1 MNNHCNM
8 SSTSSTAPMSTPS
21 PSPRREDITGSTF
34 GAGTYLTPGAWPG
47 PGPGSH
53 SGPSPLPPGQTS
65 AIPPLHPVSPH
76 HHINQYNR
84 SHLERPQKVVRIF
97 TSSFPQYFAIITRT
111 TQEIYDVGPEQR
123 MIELS
128 SVPNTRINIKAK
140 YADLS
145 FLKSLFDLILNKF
158 YIE

>member
-34 GAGTYLTPGAWPG
+34 GAGSYLTPGAWPG

-65 AIPPLHPVSPH
+65 TIDKFEFEICTYV
-76 HHINQYNR
+76 IRNVYNG
-84 SHLERPQKVVRIF
+84 SKTDGAL
-97 TSSFPQYFAIITRT
+97 Y
-111 TQEIYDVGPEQR
+111 
-123 MIELS
+123 
-128 SVPNTRINIKAK
+128 
-140 YADLS
+140 
-145 FLKSLFDLILNKF
+145 LI
-158 YIE
+158 

>member
-21 PSPRREDITGSTF
+21 PSPRREDVTGTVF
-34 GAGTYLTPGAWPG
+34 GAGSFLTPGAWSV

-53 SGPSPLPPGQTS
+53 SSHSPIPPGQLSTL
-65 AIPPLHPVSPH
+65 PPVHPVSPH

-84 SHLERPQKVVRIF
+84 SHLERPHKVVRIF

-123 MIELS
+123 TIELS
-128 SVPNTRINIKAK
+128 SVPNTKINIKAK
-140 YADLS
+140 Y
-145 FLKSLFDLILNKF
+145 
-158 YIE
+158 E

>member
-1 MNNHCNM
+1 MLKLQEDMNNHCNV

-21 PSPRREDITGSTF
+21 PIPRREDVTGLTF
-34 GAGTYLTPGAWPG
+34 AAGSYLTPGAWPG

-53 SGPSPLPPGQTS
+53 STSPLPPGQLSTPH
-65 AIPPLHPVSPH
+65 PPVHPVSPH
-76 HHINQYNR
+76 HHIHQYNR

-123 MIELS
+123 LIELS
-128 SVPNTRINIKAK
+128 SVPNTRINIKAR
-140 YADLS
+140 YV
-145 FLKSLFDLILNKF
+145 
-158 YIE
+158 